1 MALEIFE
8 RVIPIPACRGGLLL
22 LRKQAEWKVR
32 VVLKDSRHG
41 TPAVKTWGSQ
51 HRWSIAS
58 KEVWTLGK
66 LQGRDFGI
74 RLDPAS
80 HPASHRLNFWTCQV
94 AWFPF
99 DPVSPLTASAPDP
112 PLSPKISPQDQLF
125 VPGFCWGVCQ
135 WCLGF
140 GDNLPRPPNSPIPRT
155 MAQRIVP
162 WRCRTAPCVCPPPV
176 AAKTIWLWSCRNWH
190 GPAPCWN
197 SCWDCETAGLFAGW
211 GISMCHR
218 NHVKTII
225 LWPWRMTREPVTF
238 PASDLRFEQPQL
250 PNLCVVHRPLPFA
263 DKPAALFLLVDGLRN
278 ASASEWCAKRFH
290 THLLPRLSVA
300 CCYWGV
306 EIPSGSKRCTILD
319 IWFEHIIIVIYIY
332 NISWLYPNMWGKNRF
347 GTLTFLWNF
356 MKFQGCTW
364 HRPFGSPWSPWDSAQ
379 GVSFR
384 SRRWRAGFGG
394 QRSLGEL
401 GSRPTGA
408 GMGWNGGGNFFFGKT
423 HTFRCKKMVK
433 TWFPAKLPWT
443 QSGLVMMDLNL
454 HT

>member
-1 MALEIFE
+1 MWKYQGVSSMALNIWLRVSYRSRSLLFPPAGNDMGMKPEGAPQIFHW
-8 RVIPIPACRGGLLL
+8 ISGGPWHLKSSKGWSQSPACRGGLLL

-250 PNLCVVHRPLPFA
+250 PNLCVA
-263 DKPAALFLLVDGLRN
+263 AQAPALCGQ
-278 ASASEWCAKRFH
+278 
-290 THLLPRLSVA
+290 TGSV
-300 CCYWGV
+300 V
-306 EIPSGSKRCTILD
+306 P
-319 IWFEHIIIVIYIY
+319 V
-332 NISWLYPNMWGKNRF
+332 
-347 GTLTFLWNF
+347 
-356 MKFQGCTW
+356 
-364 HRPFGSPWSPWDSAQ
+364 
-379 GVSFR
+379 
-384 SRRWRAGFGG
+384 GG
-394 QRSLGEL
+394 W
-401 GSRPTGA
+401 PTE
-408 GMGWNGGGNFFFGKT
+408 
-423 HTFRCKKMVK
+423 R
-433 TWFPAKLPWT
+433 
-443 QSGLVMMDLNL
+443 
-454 HT
+454 